1 MEVNDYPPQK
11 NRCMHNIWLQRPYPI
26 RGGGVL
32 AYKGLMGMCHW
43 MGSLFHYCI
52 GYNIMGLHFLIIEL
66 LE

>member
-1 MEVNDYPPQK
+1 MTTPPK
-11 NRCMHNIWLQRPYPI
+11 KIGACIIFGYRDLILS
-26 RGGGVL
+26 GGGVL

>member
-1 MEVNDYPPQK
+1 MTTPPK
-11 NRCMHNIWLQRPYPI
+11 KIGACIIFGYRDLILSG
-26 RGGGVL
+26 GGGVL